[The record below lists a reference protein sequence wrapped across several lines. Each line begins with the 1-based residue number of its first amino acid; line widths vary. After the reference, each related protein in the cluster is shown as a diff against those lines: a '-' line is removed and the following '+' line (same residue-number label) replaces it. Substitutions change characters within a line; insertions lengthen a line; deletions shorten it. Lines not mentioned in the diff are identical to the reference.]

1 MTSVARAGSGLTLL
15 ALLYFCQGLPGGFLA
30 VALPVILRE
39 RGLGMAEIGI
49 AGLLSLPW
57 MLKVLWAPLV
67 DRWWSPRIGRRR
79 SWMIPAQLGML
90 ACTLALAFFEPEE
103 GLYPIAVLFLALNVF
118 AATQDIPV
126 DGYAVDVLRGR
137 ELGLGNSAQVG
148 GFKLGNIF
156 GGGVL
161 LALSGVLGWRG
172 DFFIM
177 AACIA
182 LALALVVATPEPGG
196 VENDA
201 PSTWAITSR
210 AFRSV
215 FGQPAFALFL
225 VAAKFGE
232 SFGGTPIKPT
242 LVDLGFTREQIGTID
257 GIVGGLA
264 TTAGALVGGLVVRR
278 AGWRPTIAIMCV
290 IQGIGLALLGLYL
303 AGDAAP
309 IGVAVRLAVENFG
322 GGGVAVAVFVLA
334 MSRCTPEAAAAQFT
348 AAQVV
353 YMAGAALA
361 GPSSG
366 ALADAVGVTPPML
379 AGAAMAVAIGAIAW
393 LRGDRLERR

>member
-1 MTSVARAGSGLTLL
+1 VAARASSGLALL
-15 ALLYFCQGLPGGFLA
+15 GLLYFCQGLPGGFLA

-39 RGLGMAEIGI
+39 RGLSMAEIGL
-49 AGLLSLPW
+49 ASLLSLPW

-67 DRWWSPRIGRRR
+67 DRWWWPRLGRRR

-90 ACTLALAFFEPEE
+90 GCTLALAAFEPED
-103 GLYPIAVLFLALNVF
+103 GLYPIVVLFLALNVF

-148 GFKLGNIF
+148 GFKLGNIA

-172 DFFIM
+172 DFLIM
-177 AACIA
+177 AGCIA
-182 LALALVVATPEPGG
+182 LALVVVLATPEPTS
-196 VENDA
+196 VEPGA
-201 PSTWAITSR
+201 PSTWGITVR
-210 AFRSV
+210 AFKSV
-215 FGQPAFALFL
+215 FGQPGFALFL

-232 SFGGTPIKPT
+232 SFGGAPIKPR

-257 GIVGGLA
+257 GIVGGLSTA
-264 TTAGALVGGLVVRR
+264 AGALVAGLLVRR
-278 AGWRPTIAIMCV
+278 AGWRPTLAIMCV
-290 IQGIGLALLGLYL
+290 LQGVGLGLLGLYL
-303 AGDAAP
+303 GGNVDVL
-309 IGVAVRLAVENFG
+309 GVAVRLALENFA

-334 MSRCTPEAAAAQFT
+334 MSRCTPGAAAAQFT

-366 ALADAVGVTPPML
+366 ALADAVGVVPPIL
-379 AGAAMAVAIGAIAW
+379 AGAAMAIAFGGIAFV
-393 LRGDRLERR
+393 RGDRLGKL